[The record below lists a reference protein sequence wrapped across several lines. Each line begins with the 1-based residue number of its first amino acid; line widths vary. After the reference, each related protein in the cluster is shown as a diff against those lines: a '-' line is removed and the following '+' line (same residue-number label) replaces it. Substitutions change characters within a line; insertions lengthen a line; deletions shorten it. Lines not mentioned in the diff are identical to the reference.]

1 MLQGPTAVAAR
12 RWIKHTA
19 ITGGLEILSLAA
31 RSGLAP
37 GQHNAGAI
45 FTLHHV
51 RPPEGKVFDP
61 AAHLTVT
68 PDFLEAAIVALK
80 ASGRKPVA
88 LTDLPARMA
97 QGDVEPLM
105 AFTLDDGYK
114 DNLEFALP
122 IFERNEVPFTVFV
135 TGGFVDRTHSIWWKT
150 AEALIGKLDRFD
162 FDFGDGP
169 TRLTTRS
176 LQQKYAAY
184 DRLYHAINCTDQ
196 HVIIERLDAYARAN
210 GIEPLEIVDREVMN
224 EADLRQLTKSPF
236 ARLGAHTISHCS
248 MAHLPED
255 ELHSEI
261 ERSADRVEAITG
273 KRPRAFAYPYGDS
286 CAVGERE
293 FQAVRQAGFDL
304 AVTTMP
310 DVIRDT
316 SVNEPHR
323 LNRISLNG
331 YYQKTR
337 YAEILASGLPF
348 AARKLVSG

>member
-1 MLQGPTAVAAR
+1 MLRGPLAVAAR

-31 RSGLAP
+31 RTGLAP
-37 GQHNAGAI
+37 EQHSAGAI

-97 QGDVEPLM
+97 QADGQPLM

-114 DNLEFALP
+114 DNLEFALS
-122 IFERNEVPFTVFV
+122 IFERNAVPFTVFV

-162 FDFGDGP
+162 FDFGGGP
-169 TRLTTRS
+169 TRMVTRS
-176 LQQKYAAY
+176 LPQKYAAY
-184 DRLYHAINCTDQ
+184 DRLYHAINCSSQ
-196 HVIIERLDAYARAN
+196 HLVIERLDACARAN

-224 EADLRQLTKSPF
+224 EADLKQLIKSPL
-236 ARLGAHTISHCS
+236 ASLGAHSISHRS

-255 ELHSEI
+255 DLRSEI
-261 ERSADRVEAITG
+261 ERSAERLEAITG
-273 KRPRAFAYPYGDS
+273 ARPRTFAYPYGDS

-293 FQAVRQAGFDL
+293 FQAVRKAGFDL

-310 DVIRDT
+310 DVLRNGA
-316 SVNEPHR
+316 VNQPHR

-331 YYQKTR
+331 YYQKPR
-337 YAEILASGLPF
+337 YVEALASGLPF
-348 AARKLVSG
+348 AAHKLISG